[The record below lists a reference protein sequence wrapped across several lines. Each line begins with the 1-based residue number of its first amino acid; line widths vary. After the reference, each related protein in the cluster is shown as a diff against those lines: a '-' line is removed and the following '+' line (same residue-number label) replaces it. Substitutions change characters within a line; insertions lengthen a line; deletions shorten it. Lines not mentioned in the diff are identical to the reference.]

1 MAVLTS
7 SYKHIQN
14 GQSVDF
20 ETTKEYRDDFKNQDI
35 ASAQAL
41 ITTGND
47 YLVMDADKLND
58 LCDTI
63 DYMQQ
68 IWEDDKR
75 RFILRLFSLTEPPEE
90 YNGMSRVYTTG
101 ELVLYNGV
109 PYICIDSDGTSGTWD
124 DSKWIRIGS
133 DDIGL
138 DFIGGVTE
146 GTTPLPEQNKLYI
159 KIPPSPIFDLNPL
172 PWMCDATVVGYTYPN
187 IRYLT
192 EDMTPYT
199 GEIYMCDYEGGE
211 G

>member
-7 SYKHIQN
+7 SYEHIQN

-35 ASAQAL
+35 ASAQSL
-41 ITTGND
+41 ITTSND
-47 YLVMDADKLND
+47 YLIMDADKLND

-63 DYMQQ
+63 TYMQE
-68 IWEDDKR
+68 IWENDKNTFR
-75 RFILRLFSLTEPPEE
+75 GWYF
-90 YNGMSRVYTTG
+90 GMTHCEQYDSTHVYKVGSIVAHNDINYFCIADNTT
-101 ELVLYNGV
+101 
-109 PYICIDSDGTSGTWD
+109 GTWD

-146 GTTPLPEQNKLYI
+146 GTTPLPEQDKLYI
-159 KIPPSPIFDLNPL
+159 KIPPSSTFDLNPL

-192 EDMTPYT
+192 ENMTPYT